1 MLRSMFSAV
10 SGLRAHQ
17 TMMDVIGNN
26 IANVNTAGFKSG
38 QVVFEDLLSQILSGA
53 GAPATTVGGTNPNQV
68 GLGVRLGS
76 IVTSF
81 TQGASQETGRNTDM
95 SIQGD
100 GFFLTTKDGQNLYT
114 RLGSFSFDASGRLV
128 TPDGGIV
135 QGWVAQAGAVNLNA
149 PTADLRI
156 PLGQILPPNQ
166 TTTLKLGGNMPAD
179 SAPGAALT
187 TSVTVYDA
195 QGAAIPLTFTFTKSS
210 ALNFTDGVTTAAS
223 TTLTSATA
231 GFTAADV
238 GKTITGAGIPAGTT
252 IASVTNGTTVVL
264 SQAATATAAGVTVNV
279 ASLPNV
285 WTVAAT
291 APDINGVTKSVA
303 EFTPPV
309 TMTFNATTGLPTAP
323 LPTID
328 DAALG
333 ALLGRSFNPGTMT
346 IDLGQPGD
354 PDALQQFAGSNS
366 FSSLSQD
373 GAAVGFLRSFSI
385 ANDGL
390 ITGVFSNGKTESLGQ
405 IALATFNNPAGLLK
419 TGNSSY
425 QESANSGL
433 PQVGVAGGG
442 GRGTLSGGTL
452 EMSNVDL
459 AQEFTN
465 LIVAQRGFEANSKV
479 ITASDELLQD
489 LVNLKR

>member
-26 IANVNTAGFKSG
+26 IANVNTAGYKSG

-53 GAPATTVGGTNPNQV
+53 NAPAANLGGTNPNQV

-81 TQGASQETGRNTDM
+81 VQGASQETGRNTDM

-100 GFFLTTKDGQNLYT
+100 GFFLTRNEGQNLFT
-114 RLGSFSFDASGRLV
+114 RLGSFSFDADGRLV

-135 QGWVAQAGAVNLNA
+135 QGWVAQGGGVNLNA
-149 PTADLRI
+149 PTADMRI
-156 PLGQILPPNQ
+156 PLGQILPPSQ
-166 TTTLKLGGNMPAD
+166 TNTVKLGGNIPAD
-179 SAPGAALT
+179 AAPGTVLT
-187 TSVTVYDA
+187 TAPTVYDA
-195 QGAAIPLTFTFTKSS
+195 QGTAIPITFTFTKSA
-210 ALNFTDGVTTAAS
+210 ALSFADGVTTTGS

-231 GFTAADV
+231 NFTAADV
-238 GKTITGAGIPAGTT
+238 GKAISGAGIPAGTT
-252 IASVTNGTTVVL
+252 IQSVTNGTTIVL
-264 SQAATATAAGVTVNV
+264 SQAATATAAGVAVSANP
-279 ASLPNV
+279 LPNSWSV
-285 WTVAAT
+285 GAT
-291 APDINGVTKSVA
+291 APDVNGTTQSLT
-303 EFTPPV
+303 EFNPPFV
-309 TMTFNATTGLPTAP
+309 MTFNALTGLPNAP

-328 DAALG
+328 SAALG
-333 ALLGRSFNPGTMT
+333 TLLGRSFNPGTISM
-346 IDLGQPGD
+346 DLGKAGD

-366 FSSLSQD
+366 FATLSQD
-373 GAAVGFLRSFSI
+373 GSAVGFLRSFSI

-390 ITGVFSNGKTESLGQ
+390 ITGVFSNGKTEALGQ
-405 IALATFNNPAGLLK
+405 IALATFNNPAGLQK
-419 TGNSSY
+419 VGNSSY
-425 QESANSGL
+425 QSTFNSGL
-433 PQVGVAGGG
+433 PQIGVAGSG